1 MTSNFLSMHHN
12 QLLTTLKRSR
22 NHQIIKNLLIV
33 LAASVFLVSCSVD
46 EEAIT
51 PGLTEYNESVVSY
64 FKEVA
69 LGFEFGNESKITR
82 RWEGNMKL
90 FIGGKPTPALI
101 AETNRVVNEINNL
114 AANEFKVE
122 VVGDSLQSNFYI
134 FFGSGNS
141 YAAIFPAQSSFVA
154 SNWGLFSITFNNS
167 NQLFKGHMYVDINR
181 ASLLEQK
188 HLLREELTQSLGLAR
203 DSELYSESIF
213 QQSFSTKTTEFAPI
227 DRDLVRLLYH
237 PKMKVGLDRDQV
249 DKLLR
254 EILLAEQP

>member
-1 MTSNFLSMHHN
+1 MTKM
-12 QLLTTLKRSR
+12 KRR
-22 NHQIIKNLLIV
+22 WINRVTKNLLVV
-33 LAASVFLVSCSVD
+33 LAASIFLVSCSKD
-46 EEAIT
+46 DEAIA
-51 PGLTEYNESVVSY
+51 PGLTAYNESVVSY

-90 FIGGKPTPALI
+90 FIGGKPTPALL
-101 AETNRVVNEINNL
+101 AETNRIVNEINDL
-114 AANEFKVE
+114 ANNEFNVE
-122 VVGDSLQSNFYI
+122 VVSDSLQSNFYI

-154 SNWGLFSITFNNS
+154 SNWGLFSVS
-167 NQLFKGHMYVDINR
+167 YPSSGVLFKGHMYVDINR
-181 ASLLEQK
+181 ANLIEQK

-203 DSELYSESIF
+203 DSDLYPESIF
-213 QQSFSTKTTEFAPI
+213 QQSFSTKTTEYAPI
-227 DRDLVRLLYH
+227 DRDLIRLLYH

-254 EILLAEQP
+254 DILLAEQP

>member
-1 MTSNFLSMHHN
+1 MLQTPILMSEK
-12 QLLTTLKRSR
+12 KRWLDRFS
-22 NHQIIKNLLIV
+22 KNLLVV
-33 LAASVFLVSCSVD
+33 LAASVFLVSCTVD
-46 EEAIT
+46 KETIS
-51 PGLTEYNESVVSY
+51 PGLTAYNESVVSY

-114 AANEFKVE
+114 AANEFNIE
-122 VVGDSLQSNFYI
+122 VVGDSLQSNFYLY
-134 FFGSGNS
+134 FGTGDS
-141 YAAIFPAQSSFVA
+141 YAAIFPSQSSFVA

-181 ASLLEQK
+181 ANLIEQK

-213 QQSFSTKTTEFAPI
+213 QQSFSTKTTEYAPI

>member
-1 MTSNFLSMHHN
+1 MIGKWMNRVN
-12 QLLTTLKRSR
+12 KKLLF
-22 NHQIIKNLLIV
+22 V
-33 LAASVFLVSCSVD
+33 LATSVFLVSCSKD
-46 EEAIT
+46 DEAIA
-51 PGLTEYNESVVSY
+51 PGLTAYNESVVDY

-90 FIGGKPTPALI
+90 FIGGKPTPALL
-101 AETNRVVNEINNL
+101 AETNRIVGEINDL
-114 AANEFKVE
+114 ANNEFNVE
-122 VVGDSLQSNFYI
+122 VVSDSLQSNFYI

-154 SNWGLFSITFNNS
+154 SNWGLFSVS
-167 NQLFKGHMYVDINR
+167 YPSSGVLFKGHMYVDINR
-181 ASLLEQK
+181 ANLIEQK

-203 DSELYSESIF
+203 DSDLYPESIF
-213 QQSFSTKTTEFAPI
+213 QQSFSTKTTEYAPI
-227 DRDLVRLLYH
+227 DKDLIRLLYH

-254 EILLAEQP
+254 DILLAEQP

>member
-1 MTSNFLSMHHN
+1 MKSYFLSMPGN
-12 QLLTTLKRSR
+12 RLFTSIKRSW
-22 NHQIIKNLLIV
+22 NHRITKNLLVIV
-33 LAASVFLVSCSVD
+33 TASVFLISCSVD

-181 ASLLEQK
+181 ANLLEQK

>member
-1 MTSNFLSMHHN
+1 MTRI
-12 QLLTTLKRSR
+12 KRSW
-22 NHQIIKNLLIV
+22 NHRITKNLLVV
-33 LAASVFLVSCSVD
+33 LAASVFLISCSKD
-46 EEAIT
+46 DEAIA
-51 PGLTEYNESVVSY
+51 PGLTAYNESVVDY

-90 FIGGKPTPALI
+90 FIGGKPTPVLI
-101 AETNRVVNEINNL
+101 AETNRIVGEINDL
-114 AANEFKVE
+114 ANNEFNVE
-122 VVGDSLQSNFYI
+122 VVSDSLQSNFYI

-154 SNWGLFSITFNNS
+154 SNWGLFSVS
-167 NQLFKGHMYVDINR
+167 YPSSGVLFKGHMYVDINR
-181 ASLLEQK
+181 ANLIEQK

-203 DSELYSESIF
+203 DSDLYPESIF
-213 QQSFSTKTTEFAPI
+213 QQSFSTKTTEYAPI
-227 DRDLVRLLYH
+227 DKDLIRLLYH

-254 EILLAEQP
+254 DILLAEQP

>member
-1 MTSNFLSMHHN
+1 
-12 QLLTTLKRSR
+12 
-22 NHQIIKNLLIV
+22 
-33 LAASVFLVSCSVD
+33 
-46 EEAIT
+46 
-51 PGLTEYNESVVSY
+51 
-64 FKEVA
+64 
-69 LGFEFGNESKITR
+69 
-82 RWEGNMKL
+82 MKL

-134 FFGSGNS
+134 FFGAGDS

-181 ASLLEQK
+181 ANLIEQK

-213 QQSFSTKTTEFAPI
+213 QQSFSTKTTEYAPI
-227 DRDLVRLLYH
+227 DRDLIRLLYH

>member
-1 MTSNFLSMHHN
+1 MITNFLSLPHN

-22 NHQIIKNLLIV
+22 NHRITKNLLLV
-33 LAASVFLVSCSVD
+33 LAASIFLVSCSKD
-46 EEAIT
+46 DEAIA
-51 PGLTEYNESVVSY
+51 PGLTAYNESVVDY

-90 FIGGKPTPALI
+90 FIGGKPTPALL
-101 AETNRVVNEINNL
+101 AETNRIVGEINDL
-114 AANEFKVE
+114 ANNEFNVE
-122 VVGDSLQSNFYI
+122 VVSDSLQSNFYI
-134 FFGSGNS
+134 YFGSGNS
-141 YAAIFPAQSSFVA
+141 YAAIFPSQSSYVA
-154 SNWGLFSITFNNS
+154 SNWGLFSVSYTS
-167 NQLFKGHMYVDINR
+167 SSVLFKGHMYVDINR
-181 ASLLEQK
+181 ANLIEQK

-203 DSELYSESIF
+203 DSDLYPESIF
-213 QQSFSTKTTEFAPI
+213 QQSFSTKTTEYAPI
-227 DRDLVRLLYH
+227 DKDLIRLLYH

>member
-1 MTSNFLSMHHN
+1 MIGKWMNRVN
-12 QLLTTLKRSR
+12 
-22 NHQIIKNLLIV
+22 KNLLLV
-33 LAASVFLVSCSVD
+33 LATSVFLVSCSKD
-46 EEAIT
+46 DEAIA
-51 PGLTEYNESVVSY
+51 PGLTAYNESVVDY

-90 FIGGKPTPALI
+90 FIGGKPTPALL
-101 AETNRVVNEINNL
+101 AETNRIVSEINDL
-114 AANEFKVE
+114 ANNEFNVE
-122 VVGDSLQSNFYI
+122 VVSDSLQSNFYI

-154 SNWGLFSITFNNS
+154 SNWGLFSVS
-167 NQLFKGHMYVDINR
+167 YPSSGVLFKGHMYVDIYR
-181 ASLLEQK
+181 ANLIEQK

-203 DSELYSESIF
+203 DSDLYPESIF
-213 QQSFSTKTTEFAPI
+213 QQSFSTKTTEYAPI
-227 DRDLVRLLYH
+227 DKDLIRLLYH

-254 EILLAEQP
+254 DILLAEQP

>member
-1 MTSNFLSMHHN
+1 M
-12 QLLTTLKRSR
+12 KRR
-22 NHQIIKNLLIV
+22 WINWITKNLLVV
-33 LAASVFLVSCSVD
+33 LAASIFLVSCSKD
-46 EEAIT
+46 DEAIA
-51 PGLTEYNESVVSY
+51 PGLTAYNESVVDY

-90 FIGGKPTPALI
+90 FIGGKPTPALL
-101 AETNRVVNEINNL
+101 AETNRIVGEINDL
-114 AANEFKVE
+114 ANNEFNVE
-122 VVGDSLQSNFYI
+122 VVGDSLQSNYYI

-154 SNWGLFSITFNNS
+154 SNWGLFSVS
-167 NQLFKGHMYVDINR
+167 YPSSGVLFKGHMYVDINR
-181 ASLLEQK
+181 ANLIEQK

-203 DSELYSESIF
+203 DSDLYPESIF
-213 QQSFSTKTTEFAPI
+213 QQSFSTKTTEYAPI
-227 DRDLVRLLYH
+227 DRDLIRLLYH

-254 EILLAEQP
+254 DILLAEQP

>member
-1 MTSNFLSMHHN
+1 MTKM
-12 QLLTTLKRSR
+12 KRR
-22 NHQIIKNLLIV
+22 WITKNLLVV
-33 LAASVFLVSCSVD
+33 LAASIFLVSCSKD
-46 EEAIT
+46 DEAIA
-51 PGLTEYNESVVSY
+51 PGLTAYNESVVDY

-90 FIGGKPTPALI
+90 FIGGKPTPALL
-101 AETNRVVNEINNL
+101 AETNRIVGEINDL
-114 AANEFKVE
+114 ASNEFNVE
-122 VVGDSLQSNFYI
+122 VVSDSLQSNFYI

-154 SNWGLFSITFNNS
+154 SNWGLFSVS
-167 NQLFKGHMYVDINR
+167 YPSSGVLFKGHMYVDINR
-181 ASLLEQK
+181 ANLIEQK

-203 DSELYSESIF
+203 DSDLYPESIF
-213 QQSFSTKTTEFAPI
+213 QQSFSTKTTEYAPI
-227 DRDLVRLLYH
+227 DKDLIRLLYH

-254 EILLAEQP
+254 DILLAEQP

>member
-1 MTSNFLSMHHN
+1 MIKMKGIWMNRIT
-12 QLLTTLKRSR
+12 
-22 NHQIIKNLLIV
+22 KNLLLV
-33 LAASVFLVSCSVD
+33 LAASIFLVSCSKD
-46 EEAIT
+46 DEAIA
-51 PGLTEYNESVVSY
+51 PGLTAYNESVVDY

-90 FIGGKPTPALI
+90 FIGGKPTPALL
-101 AETNRVVNEINNL
+101 AETNRIVNEINDL
-114 AANEFKVE
+114 ANNEFNVE
-122 VVGDSLQSNFYI
+122 VVSDSLQSNFYI

-154 SNWGLFSITFNNS
+154 SNWGLFSVS
-167 NQLFKGHMYVDINR
+167 YPSSGVLFKGHMYVDINR
-181 ASLLEQK
+181 ANLIEQK

-203 DSELYSESIF
+203 DSDLYPESIF
-213 QQSFSTKTTEFAPI
+213 QQSFSTKTTEYAPI
-227 DRDLVRLLYH
+227 DKDLIRLLYH

-254 EILLAEQP
+254 DILLAEQP

>member
-1 MTSNFLSMHHN
+1 M
-12 QLLTTLKRSR
+12 KRR
-22 NHQIIKNLLIV
+22 WINWIAKNLLFV
-33 LAASVFLVSCSVD
+33 LAASVFLVSCSKD
-46 EEAIT
+46 DEAIA
-51 PGLTEYNESVVSY
+51 PGLTAYNESVVDY

-90 FIGGKPTPALI
+90 FIGGKPTPALL
-101 AETNRVVNEINNL
+101 AETNRIVGEINDL
-114 AANEFKVE
+114 ANNEFNVE
-122 VVGDSLQSNFYI
+122 VVSDSLQSNFYI

-154 SNWGLFSITFNNS
+154 SNWGLFSVSYTS
-167 NQLFKGHMYVDINR
+167 SSVLFKGHLYVDIYR
-181 ASLLEQK
+181 ANLIEQK

-203 DSELYSESIF
+203 DSDLYPESIF
-213 QQSFSTKTTEFAPI
+213 QQSFSTKTTDYAPI
-227 DRDLVRLLYH
+227 DKDLIRLLYH

-254 EILLAEQP
+254 DILLAEQP

>member
-1 MTSNFLSMHHN
+1 
-12 QLLTTLKRSR
+12 
-22 NHQIIKNLLIV
+22 
-33 LAASVFLVSCSVD
+33 
-46 EEAIT
+46 
-51 PGLTEYNESVVSY
+51 
-64 FKEVA
+64 
-69 LGFEFGNESKITR
+69 
-82 RWEGNMKL
+82 MKL
-90 FIGGKPTPALI
+90 FIGGKPTPALL
-101 AETNRVVNEINNL
+101 AETNRIVKEINDL
-114 AANEFKVE
+114 ANNEFNVE
-122 VVGDSLQSNFYI
+122 VVSDSLQSNFYI

-181 ASLLEQK
+181 ANLLEQK

-213 QQSFSTKTTEFAPI
+213 QQSFSTKTTEYAPI

>member
-1 MTSNFLSMHHN
+1 M
-12 QLLTTLKRSR
+12 KRR
-22 NHQIIKNLLIV
+22 WITKNLLVV
-33 LAASVFLVSCSVD
+33 LAASIFLVSCSKD
-46 EEAIT
+46 DEAIA
-51 PGLTEYNESVVSY
+51 PGLTAYNESVVDY

-90 FIGGKPTPALI
+90 FIGGKPTPALL
-101 AETNRVVNEINNL
+101 AETNRIVGEINDL
-114 AANEFKVE
+114 ASNEFNVE
-122 VVGDSLQSNFYI
+122 VVSDSLQSNFYI

-154 SNWGLFSITFNNS
+154 SNWGLFSVS
-167 NQLFKGHMYVDINR
+167 YPSSGVLFKGHMYVDINR
-181 ASLLEQK
+181 ANLIEQK

-203 DSELYSESIF
+203 DSDLYPESIF
-213 QQSFSTKTTEFAPI
+213 QQSFSTKTTEYAPI
-227 DRDLVRLLYH
+227 DKDLIRLLYH

-254 EILLAEQP
+254 DILLAEQP

>member
-1 MTSNFLSMHHN
+1 MITNFLSLPHN
-12 QLLTTLKRSR
+12 QLLTTLKKSR
-22 NHQIIKNLLIV
+22 NHRITKNLLVV
-33 LAASVFLVSCSVD
+33 LAASIFLVSCSKD
-46 EEAIT
+46 DEAIA
-51 PGLTEYNESVVSY
+51 PGLTAYNESVVDY

-90 FIGGKPTPALI
+90 FIGGKPTPALL
-101 AETNRVVNEINNL
+101 AETNRIVGEINDL
-114 AANEFKVE
+114 ANNEFNVE
-122 VVGDSLQSNFYI
+122 VVSDSLQSNFYI

-154 SNWGLFSITFNNS
+154 SNWGLFSVS
-167 NQLFKGHMYVDINR
+167 YPSSGVLFKGHMYVDINR
-181 ASLLEQK
+181 ANLIEQK

-203 DSELYSESIF
+203 DSDLYPESIF
-213 QQSFSTKTTEFAPI
+213 QQSFSTKTTEYAPI
-227 DRDLVRLLYH
+227 DRDLIRLLYH

>member
-1 MTSNFLSMHHN
+1 MTRINRRWTN
-12 QLLTTLKRSR
+12 R
-22 NHQIIKNLLIV
+22 IAKNLLFV
-33 LAASVFLVSCSVD
+33 LAASVFLVSCSKD
-46 EEAIT
+46 DEAIA
-51 PGLTEYNESVVSY
+51 PGLTAYNESVVDY

-90 FIGGKPTPALI
+90 FIGGKPTPALL
-101 AETNRVVNEINNL
+101 AETNRIVNEINDL
-114 AANEFKVE
+114 ASNEFNVE
-122 VVGDSLQSNFYI
+122 VVSDSLQSNFYI

-154 SNWGLFSITFNNS
+154 SNWGLFSVSYTS
-167 NQLFKGHMYVDINR
+167 SSVLFKGHMYVDIYR
-181 ASLLEQK
+181 ANLIEQK

-203 DSELYSESIF
+203 DSDLYPESIF
-213 QQSFSTKTTEFAPI
+213 QQSFSTKTTEYAPI
-227 DRDLVRLLYH
+227 DKDLIRLLYH

-254 EILLAEQP
+254 DILLAEQP

>member
-1 MTSNFLSMHHN
+1 MIFNFLSLPHN
-12 QLLTTLKRSR
+12 QLLTALKRSR
-22 NHQIIKNLLIV
+22 NHRIIKNLLVV
-33 LAASVFLVSCSVD
+33 LAASVFLVSCSIN
-46 EEAIT
+46 EKEIT
-51 PGLTEYNESVVSY
+51 PGLTAYNESVVDY

-90 FIGGKPTPALI
+90 FIGGKPTLALL
-101 AETNRVVNEINNL
+101 AETNRIVNEINDL
-114 AANEFKVE
+114 ANNEFKVE

-134 FFGSGNS
+134 FFGSGVS
-141 YAAIFPAQSSFVA
+141 YATIFPAQSSLVA
-154 SNWGLFSITFNNS
+154 SNWGLFSISFTGS

-181 ASLLEQK
+181 ANTIEQK

-203 DSELYSESIF
+203 DSDLYPESIF
-213 QQSFSTKTTEFAPI
+213 QQSFSTKTIEYAPI
-227 DRDLVRLLYH
+227 DRELVRLLYH

-254 EILLAEQP
+254 DILLAEQP

>member
-1 MTSNFLSMHHN
+1 MTKM
-12 QLLTTLKRSR
+12 KRR
-22 NHQIIKNLLIV
+22 WINWITKNLLVV
-33 LAASVFLVSCSVD
+33 LAASIFLVSCSKD
-46 EEAIT
+46 DEAIA
-51 PGLTEYNESVVSY
+51 PGLTAYNESVVDY

-90 FIGGKPTPALI
+90 FIGGKPTPALL
-101 AETNRVVNEINNL
+101 AETNRIVGEINDL
-114 AANEFKVE
+114 ANNEFNVE
-122 VVGDSLQSNFYI
+122 VVGDSLQSNYYI

-154 SNWGLFSITFNNS
+154 SNWGLFSVS
-167 NQLFKGHMYVDINR
+167 YPSSGVLFKGHMYVDINR
-181 ASLLEQK
+181 ANLIEQK

-203 DSELYSESIF
+203 DSDLYPESIF
-213 QQSFSTKTTEFAPI
+213 QQSFSTKTTEYAPI
-227 DRDLVRLLYH
+227 DRDLIRLLYH

-254 EILLAEQP
+254 DILLAEQP